1 MVAWL
6 KQNRPETLEKCPAF
20 NDGCPFKGA
29 SSEDE
34 MKKIMEAL
42 PESHRGSG
50 GPQHAALVDM
60 FNVMGAVT
68 DSVRCLIR
76 FCHVMVK
83 IASPTQF
90 QQITTIRISEMPHAK
105 YFLPFLTHSF
115 FGGGLLAVCLG
126 ESTGWELRRVS
137 CFFVSRLALH

>member
-29 SSEDE
+29 STEDE
-34 MKKIMEAL
+34 MKQIMEAL

-68 DSVRCLIR
+68 DSVRCPIR
-76 FCHVMVK
+76 FCHNFCRMIEILYCEK
-83 IASPTQF
+83 IQ
-90 QQITTIRISEMPHAK
+90 
-105 YFLPFLTHSF
+105 LSF
-115 FGGGLLAVCLG
+115 
-126 ESTGWELRRVS
+126 
-137 CFFVSRLALH
+137 